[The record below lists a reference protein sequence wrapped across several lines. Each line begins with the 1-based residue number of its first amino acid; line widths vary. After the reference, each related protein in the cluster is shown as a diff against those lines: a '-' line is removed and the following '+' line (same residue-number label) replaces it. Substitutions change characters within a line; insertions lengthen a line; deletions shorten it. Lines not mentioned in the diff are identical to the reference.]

1 MLTRLAGSG
10 QRWMVKHFDDAA
22 WADFARNVVAEEQK
36 LSMQRHLEAG
46 CNLCAT
52 TLQLWRE
59 VLAVAGQEPALTPPA
74 DSVHLAKGRFAMV
87 QAVSRPQ
94 VRLVFDSAL
103 QPATAGVRGS
113 VSARQF
119 LYETDD
125 FCIDLRLQ
133 PHREARLTSVIG
145 QVLSRAR
152 SSHSTVAM
160 PVRLCS
166 RESSIAETVTN
177 QFGEFHLEFD
187 HGHDLHLAIGWDQN
201 DAIVLPLYG
210 VTSDDPGPM
219 GSRC

>member
-1 MLTRLAGSG
+1 M
-10 QRWMVKHFDDAA
+10 KHYDEAS
-22 WADFARNVVAEEQK
+22 WADFARGVASEEAK
-36 LSMQRHLEAG
+36 ASMQQHLDSG
-46 CNLCAT
+46 CRECGGL
-52 TLQLWRE
+52 LRMWQE
-59 VLAVAGQEPALTPPA
+59 VLSVARNESALAPPPDA
-74 DSVHLAKGRFAMV
+74 VHLAKSRFAMV
-87 QAVSRPQ
+87 RSWSRPQ
-94 VRLVFDSAL
+94 VRLVFDSSL

-152 SSHSTVAM
+152 SSHSTSAM

-166 RESSIAETVTN
+166 RDASIAETVTN

-187 HGHDLHLAIGWDQN
+187 HSHDLHLAIGWDQSN
-201 DAIVLPLYG
+201 AIVLPLYG
-210 VTSDDPGPM
+210 VGPDRN
-219 GSRC
+219 GSMRGRC